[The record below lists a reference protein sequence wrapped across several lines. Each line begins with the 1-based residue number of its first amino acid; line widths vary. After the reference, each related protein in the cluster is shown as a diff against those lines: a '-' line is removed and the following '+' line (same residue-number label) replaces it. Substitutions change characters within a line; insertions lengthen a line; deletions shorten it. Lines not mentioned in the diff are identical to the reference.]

1 MNNCGG
7 SKTYCILV
15 ILQKKKKKELNIPI
29 LYIKTI
35 AILKSL

>member
-15 ILQKKKKKELNIPI
+15 ILQKKKKELNIPI